1 MYRFGGKND
10 EVEVILRPLLLQTLQ
25 RARIEVVRKMNISFC
40 LSFLLHKKTGK
51 CFLHRKAGLLNKAIL
66 RFHIREKTARTSSI
80 SDSF

>member
-10 EVEVILRPLLLQTLQ
+10 EVEGILRPLLLQTLQ
-25 RARIEVVRKMNISFC
+25 RARIEVVRKRNISFC

-66 RFHIREKTARTSSI
+66 RFHVREKTARTSSI

>member
-10 EVEVILRPLLLQTLQ
+10 EVEGILRPLLLQTLQ

>member
-10 EVEVILRPLLLQTLQ
+10 EVEGILRPLLLQTLQ

-66 RFHIREKTARTSSI
+66 RFHVREKTARTSSI